1 MAKNKTE
8 GVSSTNNIKAAHA
21 FLDLLDRIKVLGW
34 KGILDGILKLLFL
47 VCFAMGLNFVINP
60 RPTIEYYISLQE
72 KIQDER
78 HQELINK
85 RVANTPKINDELNLL
100 QATLDVDRAFI
111 IEFHNGTNNMAM
123 LPFWWGDMTYEVVR
137 NDVFGVRD
145 NWLNISLTRY
155 TFLTALIENNCWCGS
170 VQDVAKIDEGFAK
183 KLIADDVTHVAFI
196 LLYNTDGKP
205 LGILGVA
212 NIEEHKEH
220 VHNINNATVSKNLVK
235 FAQIINPLL
244 IGK

>member
-8 GVSSTNNIKAAHA
+8 DTISTNIKAARA
-21 FLDLLDRIKVLGW
+21 FLDLLDRIKALRW
-34 KGILDGILKLLFL
+34 KGIIDGMFKLLFL
-47 VCFAMGLNFVINP
+47 VCFAMGLKFIINP
-60 RPTIEYYISLQE
+60 RPTVEYYISLQE

-85 RVANTPKINDELNLL
+85 RVANSPKINDELNLL
-100 QATLDVDRAFI
+100 QATLDVDRTFI

-137 NDVFGVRD
+137 NDVYCVRD

-155 TFLTALIENNCWCGS
+155 TFLTTLIENNCWYGS
-170 VQDVAKIDEGFAK
+170 VQDIAKIDEGFAK
-183 KLIADDVTHVAFI
+183 KLIADDVAYVAFI

-205 LGILGVA
+205 LGTLGVA
-212 NIEEHKEH
+212 NIEGH
-220 VHNINNATVSKNLVK
+220 VGHTHNINNAIVSRNLVK
-235 FAQIINPLL
+235 FSQIINPLL

>member
-1 MAKNKTE
+1 MAENNTE
-8 GVSSTNNIKAAHA
+8 GGSSTNIKAAHA
-21 FLDLLDRIKVLGW
+21 FLDLLDRIKALGW
-34 KGILDGILKLLFL
+34 RGILDGILKLLFI
-47 VCFAMGLNFVINP
+47 VCFAMGLKFIINP
-60 RPTIEYYISLQE
+60 RPTVEYYISLQE

-100 QATLDVDRAFI
+100 QATLDVDRTFI

-123 LPFWWGDMTYEVVR
+123 LPFWWGDMTYEFVR
-137 NDVFGVRD
+137 NDVYGVRD

-183 KLIADDVTHVAFI
+183 KLIADDVTYVAFI

-212 NIEEHKEH
+212 NIEGHAGH
-220 VHNINNATVSKNLVK
+220 IHNINNAIISRNLVK
-235 FAQIINPLL
+235 FSQIINPLL